1 MSDNTIYAGRING
14 NPLCGLNERICVEVK
29 VITDGCKTVYNN
41 EPTQVVLTSFSSPYV
56 EPLTFN
62 NLRGNGAVSISN
74 LTITPVDMQK
84 SRVSYTGLLPVT
96 VYLTDANGN
105 NLTATGE
112 ITFYKDVVLSLP
124 QDDTAYSIECACR
137 ARSSVGRFVASNE
150 LTVSLCAVLVTRVAQ
165 KRTVLLPTY
174 GDCVY
179 PECGEFAQICGGENN
194 LPNF

>member
-1 MSDNTIYAGRING
+1 MAENTINAGIING

-29 VITDGCKTVYNN
+29 VITDGCRSVYNN
-41 EPTQVVLTSFSSPYV
+41 EPTQVVLTSFSSSFTP
-56 EPLTFN
+56 PLTYN

-74 LTITPVDMQK
+74 LTLTPIDTQQSK
-84 SRVSYTGLLPVT
+84 VSYTGLFPVT

-112 ITFYKDVVLSLP
+112 ITFYKDVVLTLP
-124 QDDTAYSIECACR
+124 QDDTVYSIECACV
-137 ARSSVGRFVASNE
+137 ARGSIGRFISPNE
-150 LTVSLCAVLVTRVAQ
+150 VTVSLCAVLVTRVAQ

-179 PECGEFAQICGGENN
+179 PECREFAQICGGENST
-194 LPNF
+194 PNF